1 MNVATGGG
9 PSQTNPSSAPPASIP
24 SGAVT
29 ERRRRTLIRVT
40 VLAFACAKRVVE
52 LRGRIVPVPEFEI
65 LTDQ

>member
-40 VLAFACAKRVVE
+40 VLAFACAKRVVDSGAASF
-52 LRGRIVPVPEFEI
+52 RSRSSRS
-65 LTDQ
+65 